1 MRETKWYIFLLSMI
15 PILLYAENNSSDRPY
30 LLQSSPCA
38 PNICL
43 INYDKM
49 NREERLLAVSLQGLI
64 NRKQPRIYLRERLS
78 DHLLNLYKEKGIIK
92 KETEYSALLPLLK
105 QYKEEIT
112 GAIIY
117 DPGKSWTINLV
128 SNIASVE
135 DRIIISP
142 HQLPQVDAL

>member
-78 DHLLNLYKEKGIIK
+78 DHLLNTPSQTGVIRIYTKK
-92 KETEYSALLPLLK
+92 KEL
-105 QYKEEIT
+105 
-112 GAIIY
+112 
-117 DPGKSWTINLV
+117 
-128 SNIASVE
+128 
-135 DRIIISP
+135 
-142 HQLPQVDAL
+142 